1 MERRFT
7 SLAAA
12 PCKVQ
17 SRGIGGS
24 VVIGYAAVFYNAS
37 NPGTEYQLY
46 EDLVER
52 IMPGAFNRALQE
64 KQDCRALFNHEP
76 NFILGRV
83 GAGTCKLS
91 VDTIGLRYEF
101 SAPDTQCGRD
111 LLTSIRRGDISGSSF
126 SFLLRKQTWVD
137 QKGGPVVREIRDV
150 DLYDVGPVTFPAY
163 TATSAGVRAAQ
174 GIADARVA
182 LEAWRK
188 SRRRSTVTEI
198 EVKARMARLGL

>member
-1 MERRFT
+1 MERRFH
-7 SLAAA
+7 SLAVAR
-12 PCKVQ
+12 CKVE
-17 SRGIGGS
+17 SRGTDPPT
-24 VVIGYAAVFYNAS
+24 VIGYAAVFYNPT

-46 EDLVER
+46 DDLVEH

-64 KQDCRALFNHEP
+64 KQDCRALFNH
-76 NFILGRV
+76 NADFILGRV

-91 VDTIGLRYEF
+91 VDSIGLRYQF
-101 SAPDTQCGRD
+101 SPPDTQCGRD
-111 LLTSIRRGDISGSSF
+111 LLTSIGRGDISGSSF

-137 QKGGPVVREIRDV
+137 QKGGPTIREIRDL
-150 DLYDVGPVTFPAY
+150 DLFDVGPVTFPAY
-163 TATSAGVRAAQ
+163 EATSTGVRAAE

-188 SRRRSTVTEI
+188 SRRRVTRTEI